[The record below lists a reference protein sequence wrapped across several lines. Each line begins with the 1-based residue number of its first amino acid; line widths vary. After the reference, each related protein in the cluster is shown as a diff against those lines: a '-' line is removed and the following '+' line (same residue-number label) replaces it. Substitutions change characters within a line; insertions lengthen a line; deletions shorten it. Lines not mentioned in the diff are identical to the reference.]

1 MASPLSIGIELQP
14 AGGDRRWVR
23 LLPLDC
29 SAASSVRCR
38 LVLRSATLRRA
49 RELQV
54 AHGEGDVWW
63 V

>member
-1 MASPLSIGIELQP
+1 MASPLSIDIELQP
-14 AGGDRRWVR
+14 VRGDRRWVR
-23 LLPLDC
+23 LWPLDC
-29 SAASSVRCR
+29 SAAPSARCR
-38 LVLRSATLRRA
+38 LVLRSAALRRA